1 MLYSETMKRA
11 HTASL
16 VLYAASLMALVLS
29 CASVHRH
36 PDSSRDSSAGTA
48 DSTLRLAFV
57 GDIMSHEVNY
67 SMRDYSM
74 IYERVVP
81 ALKSADFCFGNLE
94 VPVAE
99 TLPLSSYP
107 RFNVHSSYVRAAI
120 DAGFSVFS
128 LANNHSN
135 DQGTVGIEGTL
146 KCMKSLEPAIRS
158 SGLRHFDGEP
168 MREIALKYGDHS
180 VVFLAVTEILNS
192 HDRSA
197 KRVYYVAPDRKSRE
211 AFLSQIRAIRS
222 RNPRAVFVLSIHL
235 NEPEY
240 VRVVSAAKRAWFREL
255 QGAGVDI
262 VWGTHPHVMQE
273 WELAEGGPSNATN
286 KVLFMYSMGNFISGQ
301 RYSINGDDPGAM
313 REYTGDGVVMG
324 VTISRGALAATP
336 IPVTN
341 YTDPAAGPVVRPF
354 DEAFVTS
361 LEPSLRSY
369 YEARYSLMRSYLP
382 LPPMPVRAIL
392 Y

>member
-1 MLYSETMKRA
+1 MKRA
-11 HTASL
+11 NSVTF
-16 VLYAASLMALVLS
+16 VLFALALATLVLS
-29 CASVHRH
+29 CSSIQKQSDSPRNHDSAREASRL
-36 PDSSRDSSAGTA
+36 T
-48 DSTLRLAFV
+48 LAFV

-67 SMRDYSM
+67 SMRDYAM
-74 IYERVVP
+74 IYERVTP

-99 TLPLSSYP
+99 NLPLSGYP
-107 RFNVHSSYVRAAI
+107 RFNVHSPYVRAAI
-120 DAGFSVFS
+120 DAGFGVFS

-146 KCMKSLEPAIRS
+146 ACMKSLGPAVGF

-168 MREIALKYGDHS
+168 MREIILEKDGRA

-211 AFLSQIRAIRS
+211 AFLAEIRAIRA
-222 RNPRAVFVLSIHL
+222 RHPRAVFVLSIHL

-240 VRVVSAAKRAWFREL
+240 VRVVSASKRAWFREL
-255 QGAGVDI
+255 KDSGVDI
-262 VWGTHPHVMQE
+262 VWGSHPHVMQE
-273 WELAEGGPSNATN
+273 WELVEAGPNNATRQA
-286 KVLFMYSMGNFISGQ
+286 LFMYSMGNFISGQ
-301 RYSINGDDPGAM
+301 RFTINREDPGAM
-313 REYTGDGVVMG
+313 REYTGDSVVMR
-324 VTISRGALAATP
+324 VEISQGSLAATP

-341 YTDPAAGPVVRPF
+341 YTDPASGPVVRPF
-354 DEAFVTS
+354 DESFVTTLS
-361 LEPSLRSY
+361 APLRAY
-369 YEARYSLMRSYLP
+369 YETRYELMRAYLP

-392 Y
+392 D

>member
-1 MLYSETMKRA
+1 MKRA
-11 HTASL
+11 NS
-16 VLYAASLMALVLS
+16 VISILYAIAIAALVLS
-29 CASVHRH
+29 CSSIPNQSASARSH
-36 PDSSRDSSAGTA
+36 DSASQESS
-48 DSTLRLAFV
+48 LNLAFV

-67 SMRDYSM
+67 SMRDYAT
-74 IYERVVP
+74 IYDRVTP

-107 RFNVHSSYVRAAI
+107 RFNVHSSYVKAAI

-146 KCMKSLEPAIRS
+146 DCMKTLEPAVRS

-168 MREIALKYGDHS
+168 MREITLAKGDRA

-197 KRVYYVAPDRKSRE
+197 KRVYYVAPDKKSRE
-211 AFLSQIRAIRS
+211 AFLGEIRAIRA
-222 RNPRAVFVLSIHL
+222 RHPRAVFVLSIHL

-240 VRVVSAAKRAWFREL
+240 VRVVSASKRAWFREL
-255 QGAGVDI
+255 KDAGVDI
-262 VWGTHPHVMQE
+262 VWGSHPHVMQE
-273 WELAEGGPSNATN
+273 WELVDSGPSNAT
-286 KVLFMYSMGNFISGQ
+286 KKALLMYSMGNFISGQ
-301 RYSINGDDPGAM
+301 RFSINREDPGAM
-313 REYTGDGVVMG
+313 REYTGDGVIMRVEITG
-324 VTISRGALAATP
+324 DSLAATP

-341 YTDPAAGPVVRPF
+341 YTDPSAGPVIRPF
-354 DEAFVTS
+354 DESFVSS
-361 LEPSLRSY
+361 LKPSLRSY
-369 YEARYSLMRSYLP
+369 YETRYGLMRAYLP

-392 Y
+392 D